1 MNELRMYVEHLFE
14 GRVLTP
20 EMIELKEEIYGNL
33 MARYEDLRASGVAD
47 GAALEQAKASLTSID
62 DVLAEQQEA
71 LGSVDA
77 AGTGAEAADTG
88 ADAAS
93 SASDEAPAAPTDVL
107 ASTDRPAAP
116 AGTPASTGTVR
127 KKPSKRTLVILGIAV
142 AVLLVVGAAGYAF
155 YETVLEDRIENAVEH
170 GGQTGTGGGVG
181 NGTGAGTGTGT
192 GAGAGNGTGAG
203 TGATPSFDDD
213 ADGVVTVQGESV
225 LLDGKPGDEVIRAV
239 VASSA
244 ATVRPF
250 AGTSPSDTTKVGDLL
265 NQLPMGSWKTR
276 QAPAAGGVLEVTYD
290 AVPDRFDGD
299 AIDAALV
306 YNATALMSVMPE
318 VSAVRFALSESDDV
332 ADYDYYEIQ
341 RTVLESAY
349 GVQLDEVLVS
359 DSNWKQVKEGKL
371 YRAGFVERIID
382 QSERS

>member
-1 MNELRMYVEHLFE
+1 MYVEHLFE

-71 LGSVDA
+71 QGSADA
-77 AGTGAEAADTG
+77 AGAG
-88 ADAAS
+88 ADAEADAAGATVARP
-93 SASDEAPAAPTDVL
+93 ASDDAPAAPTDVL
-107 ASTDRPAAP
+107 ASTGRPAAP
-116 AGTPASTGTVR
+116 VGTPASTGTVR
-127 KKPSKRTLVILGIAV
+127 KKPSKRTVVVLGVVV
-142 AVLLVVGAAGYAF
+142 AVLLVVGIAGYAF

-170 GGQTGTGGGVG
+170 GGQTGAGGGTG
-181 NGTGAGTGTGT
+181 TGAGAGTGTGTGTGAGTGTGT
-192 GAGAGNGTGAG
+192 G
-203 TGATPSFDDD
+203 TGATPGFDDD
-213 ADGVVTVQGESV
+213 ADGAVTVQGESV

-250 AGTSPSDTTKVGDLL
+250 AGTAPSDTTKVGDLI

-276 QAPAAGGVLEVTYD
+276 QASVGSGVLEVTYA
-290 AVPDRFDGD
+290 AVPEYVDGD

-318 VSAVRFALSESDDV
+318 VGAVRFAVSESDEP

-349 GVQLDEVLVS
+349 GVQLDEALVS